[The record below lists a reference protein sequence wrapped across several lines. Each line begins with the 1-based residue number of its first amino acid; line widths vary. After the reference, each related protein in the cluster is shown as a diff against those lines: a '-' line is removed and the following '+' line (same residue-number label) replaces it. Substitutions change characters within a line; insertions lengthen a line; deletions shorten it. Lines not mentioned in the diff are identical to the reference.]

1 MPFSVHSWWAF
12 LCALAVF
19 NIAAWLLAAATIR
32 RRRLETHPD
41 TFAIRR
47 TQLMLSGL
55 YVFGCAFR
63 SVLPVYDVPR
73 ICMVDSWLSSVLVG
87 RSVATIAE
95 LAFAAQWAL
104 LLRESARA
112 TGSAAVRTVSR
123 AIVPLIVVAEIC
135 SWLAVLTTVNLG
147 HVFENSLW
155 GLSAALIVASLIS
168 IAPRWPSGGRPLL
181 AVWIVTGLA
190 YVVFMFVVDV
200 PMYWSRW
207 IADEANARDY
217 LSIAQ
222 GIVDASSCKL
232 ESSRWEDWRNEVAWM
247 TLYFS
252 GGVWASISLIL
263 VDPRSSSTLDKS
275 ARP

>member
-1 MPFSVHSWWAF
+1 MPFSVHSWWGF
-12 LCALAVF
+12 LCALAAF
-19 NIAAWLLAAATIR
+19 NIAAWLLAAAAIMR
-32 RRRLETHPD
+32 RRPETHPE

-47 TQLMLSGL
+47 TQLVLSGL

-73 ICMVDSWLSSVLVG
+73 ICMVDSWLSSVLIG
-87 RSVATIAE
+87 RSIATIAE

-104 LLRESARA
+104 LLREIARA
-112 TGSAAVRTVSR
+112 TGSEVLRAVAR
-123 AIVPLIVVAEIC
+123 AILPLIVLAEVC
-135 SWLAVLTTVNLG
+135 SWFAVLTTANLG

-155 GLSAALIVASLIS
+155 GLSAALMVASLIS
-168 IAPRWPSGGRPLL
+168 IAPRWPATGRPLL
-181 AVWIVTGLA
+181 AVWIAAGLA

-207 IADEANARDY
+207 IADEAIARDY

-222 GIVDASSCKL
+222 GVVDASSCKL
-232 ESSRWEDWRNEVAWM
+232 ASSRWEDWRNEVAWM

-263 VDPRSSSTLDKS
+263 VDPRSTSVSNQS
-275 ARP
+275 AHS

>member
-12 LCALAVF
+12 LCALAAF
-19 NIAAWLLAAATIR
+19 NIATWLLVAATIE
-32 RRRLETHPD
+32 RRRLETHAD

-47 TQLMLSGL
+47 TQLVLSGL

-73 ICMVDSWLSSVLVG
+73 ICMVDSWLSSVLIG
-87 RSVATIAE
+87 RSIATIAE
-95 LAFAAQWAL
+95 VAFAAQWAL

-112 TGSAAVRTVSR
+112 TGSDIVRTVSR
-123 AIVPLIVVAEIC
+123 TIVPLIVLAEIC

-168 IAPRWPSGGRPLL
+168 IAPRWRSNGRPLL
-181 AVWIVTGLA
+181 AVWIVAGFA

-207 IADEANARDY
+207 IADEAIARDY
-217 LSIAQ
+217 LSITQ

-232 ESSRWEDWRNEVAWM
+232 ASSRWEDWRNEVAWM

-252 GGVWASISLIL
+252 GGVWASLSLIL
-263 VDPRSSSTLDKS
+263 VDPRVRAGAK
-275 ARP
+275 